1 MATCR
6 LNPRKNAGLERI
18 RRATSPAIG
27 RALEK
32 IGFEVDK
39 EILKNL
45 SGRVLNVRTGK
56 LRSSWANPGAIT
68 QRITGGWRMTIGS
81 DVVYAR
87 IHELGGMAGR
97 GHKTRIPR
105 RPYMRPAIISQREKI
120 QQAFRG
126 MFLTIR
132 RMF

>member
-6 LNPRKNAGLERI
+6 LRPRKNAGLERI

-27 RALEK
+27 RTLEK
-32 IGFEVDK
+32 IGFEIDK
-39 EILKNL
+39 EIIKNL
-45 SGRVLNVRTGK
+45 SGRVLNVRTGR
-56 LRSSWANPGAIT
+56 LRSSWWNPGAVT
-68 QRITGGWRMTIGS
+68 QRVTGGWRMSLGS

-87 IHELGGMAGR
+87 IHELGGMTGR
-97 GHKTRIPR
+97 GHRTRIPR